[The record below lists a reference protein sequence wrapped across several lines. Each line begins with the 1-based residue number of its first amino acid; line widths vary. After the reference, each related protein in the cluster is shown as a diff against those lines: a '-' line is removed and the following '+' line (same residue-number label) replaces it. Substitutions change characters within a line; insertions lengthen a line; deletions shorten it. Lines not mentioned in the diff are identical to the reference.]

1 MLKKHA
7 IIIVFVGANYWVD
20 SLAFEMMLAD
30 IQCQFSNSGTQFGDV
45 NRDFRN
51 FGFWLRN
58 SFFLLSS
65 TIHTKSSYCVCT
77 FNLDFNIF
85 YCG

>member
-30 IQCQFSNSGTQFGDV
+30 IQCQFSNPEPSLVMWTETSGILVFDWGI
-45 NRDFRN
+45 R
-51 FGFWLRN
+51 
-58 SFFLLSS
+58 FFS
-65 TIHTKSSYCVCT
+65 
-77 FNLDFNIF
+77 
-85 YCG
+85 

>member
-7 IIIVFVGANYWVD
+7 IIIVFVGGNYWVD

-51 FGFWLRN
+51 FGF
-58 SFFLLSS
+58 
-65 TIHTKSSYCVCT
+65 
-77 FNLDFNIF
+77 
-85 YCG
+85 

>member
-1 MLKKHA
+1 VLSEAFKKVIKVMLKKHA

-30 IQCQFSNSGTQFGDV
+30 TQCQFSNSGTQFGDV

-51 FGFWLRN
+51 FGF
-58 SFFLLSS
+58 
-65 TIHTKSSYCVCT
+65 
-77 FNLDFNIF
+77 
-85 YCG
+85 